1 MYKVGECL
9 KMAQRLPVIL
19 NEDERKAILN
29 QANKRYITG
38 HRNKVMMQIMF
49 NLGLRL
55 AEVINLKWDDV
66 DFLSEIL
73 MIREG
78 KGMKDRT
85 LYVKDNNWRGEDDKK
100 ALQDWKDRQVK
111 ELGYLPEFVF
121 TSMSKNAKGKQL
133 QPRYIQDMIS
143 RYAKRAGI
151 KKNVS
156 PHTLRHSFA
165 TDLYRKIKDP
175 VTVKNALGHSSITTT
190 MIYVHLVGADVEKA
204 LSGGD

>member
-1 MYKVGECL
+1 
-9 KMAQRLPVIL
+9 MALRLPVIL
-19 NEDERKAILN
+19 NDDERKELLK
-29 QANKRYITG
+29 QTNKRYITG

-49 NLGLRL
+49 NIGLRL
-55 AEVINLKWDDV
+55 AEVINLKWSDI
-66 DFLSEIL
+66 DFLTEVL

-85 LYVKDNNWRGEDDKK
+85 LYVKDNNWRGDNDKK

-111 ELGYLPEFVF
+111 ELGYLPEYVF

-133 QPRYIQDMIS
+133 QPRYIQEMIS
-143 RYAKRAGI
+143 RYARRAEI
-151 KKNVS
+151 KKAVS
-156 PHTLRHSFA
+156 PHTLRHTFA

-204 LSGGD
+204 LSGGNDQLTKESS

>member
-1 MYKVGECL
+1 
-9 KMAQRLPVIL
+9 MAKKLPIIL
-19 NEDERKAILN
+19 NDDERKVILR

-55 AEVINLKWDDV
+55 AEVINLKWNDI
-66 DFLSEIL
+66 DFLSEVL

-78 KGMKDRT
+78 KGRKDRT

-100 ALQDWKDRQVK
+100 SLQDWKDRQIE

-121 TSMSKNAKGKQL
+121 TSMSKNAQGKQL
-133 QPRYIQDMIS
+133 QTRYIQDMVS
-143 RYAKRAGI
+143 RYSKRAGI
-151 KKNVS
+151 KKTVS

-190 MIYVHLVGADVEKA
+190 MIYVHMVGADVEKA
-204 LSGGD
+204 LSGNND

>member
-1 MYKVGECL
+1 
-9 KMAQRLPVIL
+9 
-19 NEDERKAILN
+19 
-29 QANKRYITG
+29 
-38 HRNKVMMQIMF
+38 MMQVMF

-55 AEVINLKWDDV
+55 AEVINLKWDDI

-85 LYVKDNNWRGEDDKK
+85 LYVKDNNWRDEDDKK

-111 ELGYLPEFVF
+111 ELGYLPEYVF

-143 RYAKRAGI
+143 RYAKRAEI
-151 KKNVS
+151 KKAVS

-204 LSGGD
+204 LSGGNYI

>member
-1 MYKVGECL
+1 
-9 KMAQRLPVIL
+9 MAQRLPVIL
-19 NEDERKAILN
+19 NDDERKALLK

-38 HRNKVMMQIMF
+38 QRNKVMIQIMF

-55 AEVINLKWDDV
+55 AEVINLKWDDI
-66 DFLSEIL
+66 DFLSEVL

-100 ALQDWKDRQVK
+100 ALQDWKDRQVN
-111 ELGYLPEFVF
+111 ELGYLPEYVF
-121 TSMSKNAKGKQL
+121 TSMSKNAKGKKL
-133 QPRYIQDMIS
+133 LPRYIQDMVS
-143 RYAKRAGI
+143 RYSRRAGI

-156 PHTLRHSFA
+156 PHTARHSFA

-204 LSGGD
+204 LSGCANNSNGVVN

>member
-1 MYKVGECL
+1 
-9 KMAQRLPVIL
+9 MALRLPVIL
-19 NEDERKAILN
+19 NNDERRTLLK

-55 AEVINLKWDDV
+55 AEVINLKWDDI
-66 DFLSEIL
+66 DFLSEVL

-85 LYVKDNNWRGEDDKK
+85 LYLKDNNWRGDNDKK
-100 ALQDWKDRQVK
+100 ALQDWKERQVK
-111 ELGYLPEFVF
+111 ELGYLPAYVF

-133 QPRYIQDMIS
+133 QPRYVQDMVS
-143 RYAKRAGI
+143 RYAKRAEI

-156 PHTLRHSFA
+156 PHTLRHTFA

-175 VTVKNALGHSSITTT
+175 VTVKNALGHSNITTT

-204 LSGGD
+204 LSGGNDS

>member
-1 MYKVGECL
+1 
-9 KMAQRLPVIL
+9 MALRLPVIL
-19 NEDERKAILN
+19 NDDERRTLLK

-55 AEVINLKWDDV
+55 AEIINLKWDDI
-66 DFLSEIL
+66 DFMTEVL

-85 LYVKDNNWRGEDDKK
+85 LYVKDNNWRGDSDKK
-100 ALQDWKDRQVK
+100 TLQEWKDRQVK
-111 ELGYLPEFVF
+111 ERSYLPEYVF

-151 KKNVS
+151 KKKIS

-175 VTVKNALGHSSITTT
+175 VTVKNGAVEVSRTIKSVCFLHHS
-190 MIYVHLVGADVEKA
+190 
-204 LSGGD
+204 

>member
-1 MYKVGECL
+1 MGVWL

-19 NEDERKAILN
+19 NDDERKAILK

-55 AEVINLKWDDV
+55 AEVINLKWDDI
-66 DFLSEIL
+66 DFLSEVL

-100 ALQDWKDRQVK
+100 ALHEWKDRQVK
-111 ELGYLPEFVF
+111 ELGYLPDYVF
-121 TSMSKNAKGKQL
+121 TSMSKNAEGKKL
-133 QPRYIQDMIS
+133 QPRYIQDMVS
-143 RYAKRAGI
+143 RYAKRAEI

-175 VTVKNALGHSSITTT
+175 VTVKNALGHSYITTT

>member
-1 MYKVGECL
+1 
-9 KMAQRLPVIL
+9 MALRLPVIL
-19 NEDERKAILN
+19 NDDERRALLK
-29 QANKRYITG
+29 QANKRYVTG
-38 HRNKVMMQIMF
+38 HRNKVMMQILF

-55 AEVINLKWDDV
+55 AEIINLKWSDI
-66 DFLSEIL
+66 DFLTEVL

-85 LYVKDNNWRGEDDKK
+85 LYVKDNNWRGDNDKK

-111 ELGYLPEFVF
+111 ELGFLPAYVF
-121 TSMSKNAKGKQL
+121 TSMSKNAQGKQL

-143 RYAKRAGI
+143 RYAKRAEI

-156 PHTLRHSFA
+156 PHTLRHTFA

-190 MIYVHLVGADVEKA
+190 MVYVHLVGADVEKA
-204 LSGGD
+204 LSGGDD